1 MSAGPAL
8 YYHVPL
14 ELAALRRMGITQSMS
29 RRGQQGHACTG
40 PHTRSP
46 CYIIASQC
54 PQHQANWHV
63 NLHSHLAAVSQH
75 EQAQAVAED

>member
-1 MSAGPAL
+1 MFARPAL

-40 PHTRSP
+40 PHKISLLHHCFAMSP
-46 CYIIASQC
+46 AS
-54 PQHQANWHV
+54 
-63 NLHSHLAAVSQH
+63 S
-75 EQAQAVAED
+75 